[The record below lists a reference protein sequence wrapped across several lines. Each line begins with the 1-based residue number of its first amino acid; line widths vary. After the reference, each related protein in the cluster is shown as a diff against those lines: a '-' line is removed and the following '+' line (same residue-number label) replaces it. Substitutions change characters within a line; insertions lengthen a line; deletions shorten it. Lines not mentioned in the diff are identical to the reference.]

1 MARKASEMFEIE
13 CPCCGGLL
21 KVDPE
26 TRSVISHVA
35 KEKPRSLE
43 DLATG
48 VARLKEDAA
57 RREETFRRS
66 MEEQKTHKDVLAK
79 KFDELLKQ
87 AKDSP
92 DTGPRKKDIDLD

>member
-1 MARKASEMFEIE
+1 MAKKNQELFEIQ
-13 CPCCGGLL
+13 CPCCEALL

-26 TRSVISHVA
+26 TRSVISHV
-35 KEKPRSLE
+35 EKKQPRTLE
-43 DLATG
+43 DLSVG

-66 MEEQKTHKDVLAK
+66 LEEQKSHKDVLAK

-87 AKDSP
+87 AKESP